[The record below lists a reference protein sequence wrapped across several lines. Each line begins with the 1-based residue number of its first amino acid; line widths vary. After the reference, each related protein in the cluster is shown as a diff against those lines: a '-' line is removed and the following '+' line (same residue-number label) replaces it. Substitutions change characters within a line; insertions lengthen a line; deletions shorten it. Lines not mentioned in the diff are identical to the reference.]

1 MSSVPR
7 WKYGKPVPTA
17 VTPASVRK
25 ARAYMC
31 REPTPGRRP
40 RYDRGVIWEPFVLA
54 LVLGLIISAG
64 LYFAYLWPSVEPI
77 DPADPADA
85 DEDAP
90 AGSTAPAP
98 PAEPAAAA
106 AHDPASRAR

>member
-1 MSSVPR
+1 M
-7 WKYGKPVPTA
+7 
-17 VTPASVRK
+17 
-25 ARAYMC
+25 
-31 REPTPGRRP
+31 
-40 RYDRGVIWEPFVLA
+40 LA

-106 AHDPASRAR
+106 AHDPASRAP

>member
-1 MSSVPR
+1 M
-7 WKYGKPVPTA
+7 
-17 VTPASVRK
+17 
-25 ARAYMC
+25 
-31 REPTPGRRP
+31 
-40 RYDRGVIWEPFVLA
+40 LA

-85 DEDAP
+85 DADKAAP

-98 PAEPAAAA
+98 PAEPTAAA
-106 AHDPASRAR
+106 AHDPASRAP